1 MDIPVSN
8 NQENMQFEVHEHGET
23 ALLQYR
29 FLDGM
34 IWLMHTEVPKNLEGK
49 GIASALAHY
58 GFEWAIANDIKVKVL
73 CPFVAIYLKRHPEYL
88 SVVVR

>member
-49 GIASALAHY
+49 GYRIRPGTIRTRMGHC
-58 GFEWAIANDIKVKVL
+58 K
-73 CPFVAIYLKRHPEYL
+73 P
-88 SVVVR
+88 